1 MDEARVLV
9 VAGSPGLC
17 QDLLLACGRRT
28 SVRVL
33 GPVPDLTAALAVAK
47 TTHVDLAL
55 VDIDREDGAGLDTVA
70 RIRDAGIRT
79 LACTRDDRPDVATAA
94 LAAGAC
100 GVVPRSADAHTYVD
114 ALRRAT
120 AGELVLADRHP
131 PGTAGHVRERA
142 AALTGRELEVLRMLA
157 QGRGTVEIAE
167 ALGIS
172 PMTVRV
178 HVKNLL
184 AKMHAHSKVEAVRA
198 GWRHHLVSVPIS
210 A

>member
-1 MDEARVLV
+1 MGDARVLV

-17 QDLLLACGRRT
+17 QDLVLAFRRRAST
-28 SVRVL
+28 RVL
-33 GPVPDLTAALAVAK
+33 GPVPDAEAALAAA
-47 TTHVDLAL
+47 TTTRVDVAL
-55 VDIDREDGAGLDTVA
+55 VDLDREDGAGLDTVA
-70 RIRDAGIRT
+70 RIRDAGIRV
-79 LACTRDDRPDVATAA
+79 LASTRDDRADVATAA

-100 GVVPRSADAHTYVD
+100 GVVPRPADAHVYVD

-120 AGELVLADRHP
+120 AGELFLP
-131 PGTAGHVRERA
+131 AGRVAVAVDHA
-142 AALTGRELEVLRMLA
+142 ATLTGRELDVLRMLA
-157 QGRGTVEIAE
+157 EGRGTAEIAD

-184 AKMHAHSKVEAVRA
+184 AKMEAHSKVEAVRT
-198 GWRHHLVSVPIS
+198 GWRRRLVSVPVS

>member
-1 MDEARVLV
+1 MGDARVLV
-9 VAGSPGLC
+9 VAGSPGPC

-28 SVRVL
+28 SIHVL
-33 GPVPDLTAALAVAK
+33 GPVPDVESVLAVAK
-47 TTHVDLAL
+47 TTRIDLAL
-55 VDIDREDGAGLDTVA
+55 VDLDRDDGAGLDTVA
-70 RIRDAGIRT
+70 RIRDAGIRA

-100 GVVPRSADAHTYVD
+100 GVLERTADAHTYVD
-114 ALRRAT
+114 AFRRAT
-120 AGELVLADRHP
+120 AGELVLTDRCRPAAVDH
-131 PGTAGHVRERA
+131 ARERA

-157 QGRGTVEIAE
+157 EGRGTMEIAE
-167 ALGIS
+167 AMGIT

-184 AKMHAHSKVEAVRA
+184 AKMRAHSKVEAVRA